1 MLRENSLENTIRPP
15 MGPTLARKVLDHMKN
30 WQAKVSD
37 QWKARANAHQAM
49 MDKGD
54 PHGFAKVYKSLRV
67 LQQEDSLS
75 TTDRKHLK
83 QSAAFLSEELANA
96 LGQTQSETLDQ
107 MTKVTQV

>member
-1 MLRENSLENTIRPP
+1 MLRENSLESTIRPP
-15 MGPTLARKVLDHMKN
+15 MGPSLAKKILDHMKN

-54 PHGFAKVYKSLRV
+54 PHAFSKVYKGLRV

-107 MTKVTQV
+107 MAQATQV